1 MLRQRK
7 VTKRKATQLNRCSL
21 LCFNFLYGNFATRGK
36 AAQTEQ
42 NCLKIESRKGDLYGE
57 FFLSS
62 KNFFGEHVAGV
73 TFLKMKPKNGRF
85 TRAPFFLRCAVC
97 FLNLLLGDLCGGGGP
112 WGVPTGVLGGGF
124 CLWLS
129 SDAEFFLGLIH
140 F

>member
-1 MLRQRK
+1 MNKAHGGGLFYCLIDVGFFCYFSLLRQRK

-62 KNFFGEHVAGV
+62 KN
-73 TFLKMKPKNGRF
+73 
-85 TRAPFFLRCAVC
+85 C
-97 FLNLLLGDLCGGGGP
+97 FR
-112 WGVPTGVLGGGF
+112 
-124 CLWLS
+124 
-129 SDAEFFLGLIH
+129 
-140 F
+140 